1 MIYAENIY
9 DRIFLR
15 ELTTSF
21 IHSNRLHVCCLF
33 FCSSRCTINCSPMCT
48 NIHYNYN
55 LYRTYWWKWLK
66 IINNPYTRSC
76 KTASGCTYFLR
87 NTLVE
92 RWVRDWTHRG
102 WLEVSRT
109 YRAELLR
116 WVRKTSSH
124 PKCVQSRTHR
134 TWKCVSFLSLA
145 TLVKM
150 YREFYFIHYIISRFD
165 YKHFRG
171 QHTIESNYMQAEKYI
186 TILPYSWR
194 ENACLCTKILQKF
207 II

>member
-1 MIYAENIY
+1 MIYAEIIY

-33 FCSSRCTINCSPMCT
+33 FCSSRCTINFSPMCT
-48 NIHYNYN
+48 NINYNYN

-66 IINNPYTRSC
+66 NIDNPYTRSC
-76 KTASGCTYFLR
+76 KTASGCTYFIR
-87 NTLVE
+87 NTLVG

-116 WVRKTSSH
+116 RVRKTFSH

-134 TWKCVSFLSLA
+134 TCKCVSFLSLA
-145 TLVKM
+145 TSFKL
-150 YREFYFIHYIISRFD
+150 YREFYFIQYIISRFD
-165 YKHFRG
+165 NKHFRG

-186 TILPYSWR
+186 TILLYSWR

>member
-33 FCSSRCTINCSPMCT
+33 FCSSRCTINCSPMTMC
-48 NIHYNYN
+48 
-55 LYRTYWWKWLK
+55 
-66 IINNPYTRSC
+66 C
-76 KTASGCTYFLR
+76 KTPSGCTYFIR
-87 NTLVE
+87 NTLVG

-134 TWKCVSFLSLA
+134 TWKCVSFLSHA
-145 TLVKM
+145 TSVKM
-150 YREFYFIHYIISRFD
+150 YGGFYFIQYIISRFD
-165 YKHFRG
+165 NKYFRG
-171 QHTIESNYMQAEKYI
+171 QHTIESNYTQAEKYC
-186 TILPYSWR
+186 TILPYSLR
-194 ENACLCTKILQKF
+194 ENACLCTKILQNF